1 MISCLV
7 PYNWFKQLPTCL
19 EAHLTLFLNVNMQTG
34 SGKTAAFLLP
44 IIHRMIET
52 DADAGAGPQCI
63 VVTPTRFDFLQC
75 LEMHHIAH
83 FLGFTPFNGLIL
95 EPMCENNSLYLD
107 DGEPFLS
114 SSIQTL
120 KQASVGNFCLL
131 SESWWSIRLVSDV
144 CCQGAGDPDPQR
156 GAEVC
161 PRLDDQER
169 GGLRR
174 HQRLLPSQSAAEGL
188 QHPGRNSWQVIFKLY
203 SIHCYL

>member
-1 MISCLV
+1 
-7 PYNWFKQLPTCL
+7 
-19 EAHLTLFLNVNMQTG
+19 MQTG

-120 KQASVGNFCLL
+120 KQASVRNFCLL
-131 SESWWSIRLVSDV
+131 SESWWSTRQVMFVVRELAIQIHNEARKFA
-144 CCQGAGDPDPQR
+144 QGSMIKSVVAYGGTSVFYQASQLQR
-156 GAEVC
+156 GCNILVAT
-161 PRLDDQER
+161 
-169 GGLRR
+169 
-174 HQRLLPSQSAAEGL
+174 
-188 QHPGRNSWQVIFKLY
+188 PGRLY
-203 SIHCYL
+203 LSYTLFIATFEVVRDLIS